1 MMLET
6 FSPFQLEAAG
16 LVNEQGHELL
26 EPTSLV
32 IDKPGCYRISSQAG
46 AGLSQV
52 LRLMAGLVHP
62 TTGSVRW
69 GAKKVDEER
78 FHRNAKDRLAF
89 SYVQRTGGLLANH
102 SILSNTILPLIYH
115 GWFSESQALELGK
128 SYLEELGFIDEK
140 DKLPAWSSDKA
151 CKLGLVLRSLIACP
165 QYLIL
170 DDPFYGLN
178 PEAADSLLSSI
189 ERHRAEKGL
198 RVIILGTDDS
208 RWDAALKI
216 KKIRLQNARFE
227 LLFGNGKGE

>member
-1 MMLET
+1 MAET

-16 LVNEQGHELL
+16 LVNEQGRQLL

-52 LRLMAGLVHP
+52 LKLMAGLVHP
-62 TTGSVRW
+62 STGSVRW
-69 GAKKVDEER
+69 GDKRVDDER
-78 FHRNAKDRLAF
+78 FHRNARDRLAF

-102 SILSNTILPLIYH
+102 TLLSNTILPLIYH
-115 GWFSESQALELGK
+115 GWFSEKQALEVGK
-128 SYLEELGFIDEK
+128 IYLEELGFIDEK
-140 DKLPAWSSDKA
+140 DKLPAWSSAKA

-170 DDPFYGLN
+170 DDPFHGLH
-178 PEAADSLLSSI
+178 PDASDRLLKLI

-198 RVIILGTDDS
+198 RVVILGAEDS
-208 RWDAALKI
+208 RWDATLRI
-216 KKIRLQNARFE
+216 KKIRLHNARFE
-227 LLFGNGKGE
+227 MLSENGMGE